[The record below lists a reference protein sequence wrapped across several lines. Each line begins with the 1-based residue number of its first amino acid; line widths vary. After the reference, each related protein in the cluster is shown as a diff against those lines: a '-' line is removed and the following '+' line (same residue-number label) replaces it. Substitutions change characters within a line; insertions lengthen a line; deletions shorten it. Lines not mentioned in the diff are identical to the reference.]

1 MKKFLNVLGVTI
13 LTLFSFYYTKKVAE
27 FSKSKDIIMQDIM
40 LYKTLYEKK
49 SCDAKI
55 DNDTITP
62 GINGIMVDVN
72 KSYSK
77 MKELGTYNENLY
89 IFIKEI
95 PKVTINNNYNY
106 FIQNG
111 NRSNRN
117 MALLFI
123 MEDDSYLFDI
133 LKILKSNDAKAT
145 FFINEN
151 ISINKLKK
159 ITEDDHILGNMNI
172 SNNKIN
178 IKNTN
183 AYIDRVSINKNRY
196 CYTNAFNYD
205 ILNTCKG
212 LNMYTIK
219 STNIN
224 NESYTFIKENLK
236 NGSIFDMKNTKQNVE
251 SLNVFLKY
259 IKQKG
264 LNIVTLDDLL
274 NEDITY

>member
-1 MKKFLNVLGVTI
+1 MKKILNVLGVTI
-13 LTLFSFYYTKKVAE
+13 LTLFSFYYTKQVANL
-27 FSKSKDIIMQDIM
+27 SKSKDVIMQDIM
-40 LYKTLYEKK
+40 LYKSNYEKK

-55 DNDTITP
+55 YNDTITP
-62 GINGIMVDVN
+62 GLNGIMVDVN

-77 MKELGTYNENLY
+77 MKELGVYNENLY
-89 IFIKEI
+89 IFIKEM

-111 NRSNRN
+111 NRNNRN
-117 MALLFI
+117 MSLLFI

-145 FFINEN
+145 FFINDN
-151 ISINKLKK
+151 ISINSLKK
-159 ITEDDHILGNMNI
+159 ITEDNHILGNMII

-183 AYIDRVSINKNRY
+183 SYIDRVSTNKNRY
-196 CYTNAFNYD
+196 CYTNTFDYD
-205 ILNTCKG
+205 MLNTCKN

-219 STNIN
+219 STNISN
-224 NESYTFIKENLK
+224 DPYIFVKENLK
-236 NGSIFDMKNTKQNVE
+236 SGSIFDMKNNKKNVE
-251 SLNVFLKY
+251 SLNIILKY

>member
-1 MKKFLNVLGVTI
+1 MKKILNVLGVTI
-13 LTLFSFYYTKKVAE
+13 LTLFSFYYTKQVANL
-27 FSKSKDIIMQDIM
+27 SKSKDVIMQDIM
-40 LYKTLYEKK
+40 LYKSNYEKK

-62 GINGIMVDVN
+62 GLNGIMVDVN

-77 MKELGTYNENLY
+77 MKELGVYNENLY
-89 IFIKEI
+89 IFIKEM

-111 NRSNRN
+111 NRNNRN
-117 MALLFI
+117 MSLLFI

-145 FFINEN
+145 FFINDN
-151 ISINKLKK
+151 ISINSLKK
-159 ITEDDHILGNMNI
+159 ITEDNHILGNMII

-183 AYIDRVSINKNRY
+183 SYIDRVSTNKNRY
-196 CYTNAFNYD
+196 CYTNTFDYD
-205 ILNTCKG
+205 MLNTCKS

-219 STNIN
+219 STNISN
-224 NESYTFIKENLK
+224 DPYIFVKENLK
-236 NGSIFDMKNTKQNVE
+236 SGSIFDMKNNKKNVE
-251 SLNVFLKY
+251 SLNIILKY

-264 LNIVTLDDLL
+264 LNIVSLDELL